1 MNTKHTYWRGSLL
14 LSALLFGSG
23 AASFVPVR
31 AACTGDSVT
40 CLDEANRAKAD
51 DLNDKLDS
59 IDAKIKAYQQIV
71 DLKQRQGA
79 TLADQIEGLQAQ
91 ADKLQ
96 LQIDTTTKQIQDLE
110 GQIRSLTLRI
120 AEKSVLIDR
129 QKSVLSELMRVY
141 YSDFSNDVTPTLL
154 TSAESLLYFK
164 QEGWTANISDKV
176 GELLESVKVLRDGL
190 SNEQKQVSDKKS
202 EVDVLYA
209 DLTEK
214 NDSLVA
220 TKQSKA
226 DLLSKTQAEETKYV
240 GLVDKLQKERDDIE
254 QEINDLESSLSTS
267 GLPSYSHSLLAY
279 PVKKV
284 IITQGYGKTKF
295 SKKAYASGKHN
306 GVDFGGAYG
315 TSIYAA
321 ADGKVIGTGNLGKYA
336 YGRWIAI
343 DHGNGMVT
351 LYGHLSAIEVSV
363 GEKVDKGDKI
373 GNMGS
378 TGYSTGNHLHFTVF
392 SSDSYEVVSSTTV
405 KGLKIP
411 IGATV
416 DPRSYLP

>member
-1 MNTKHTYWRGSLL
+1 MKKRTHPWQLPMIAIL
-14 LSALLFGSG
+14 LSGSVVG
-23 AASFVPVR
+23 FRSVQ
-31 AACTGDSVT
+31 AACTADSIT
-40 CLDEANRAKAD
+40 CLQEANQAKAD
-51 DLNDKLDS
+51 DLNDQLDS

-79 TLADQIEGLQAQ
+79 TLTDQIEGLQAQ

-110 GQIRSLTLRI
+110 GQIRSLSLRV
-120 AEKSVLIDR
+120 AEKSILIDR
-129 QKSVLSELMRVY
+129 QKNILSELMQVY
-141 YSDFSNDVTPTLL
+141 YDDFSSVSTPTFL

-164 QEGWTANISDKV
+164 KEGWTADVSDKV
-176 GELLESVKVLRDGL
+176 GEILGSVKALRDSL
-190 SNEQKQVSDKKS
+190 TIEQVQVSSKKA
-202 EVDVLYA
+202 EVDSLYA
-209 DLTEK
+209 DLAQR
-214 NDSLVA
+214 NASLVA
-220 TKQSKA
+220 TQKSKA
-226 DLLSKTQAEETKYV
+226 DLLSKTQAEETKYTS
-240 GLVDKLQKERDDIE
+240 LVDKLQKERDDIE
-254 QEINDLESSLSTS
+254 NEIQDLESGLSTK

-284 IITQGYGKTKF
+284 AITQGYGKTSF

-306 GVDFGGAYG
+306 GVDFGGSYG
-315 TSIYAA
+315 TAIYAA

-351 LYGHLSAIEVSV
+351 LYGHLSAIGVSK
-363 GEKVDKGDKI
+363 GDTVDKGDKI

-378 TGYSTGNHLHFTVF
+378 TGYSTGTHLHFTVF
-392 SSDSYEVVSSTTV
+392 SADSYELVPSSTV
-405 KGLKIP
+405 KGLNIP

-416 DPRSYLP
+416 DPRVYLP